1 MATAEQLIAIKGT
14 AVASLPPT
22 ATVLEAAQLMN
33 DRHIGS
39 VLVIDQDHLV
49 GIFTERD
56 VLFRIVDRGRNPAT
70 LPLADV
76 MTPDPEA
83 LSVRSTVAYALN
95 KMCVGGFR
103 HVPVVDE
110 EHRPAFVVSVRDV
123 VEYLVESFPSE
134 ILNLPPEDGPE
145 RYTTRDGA

>member
-14 AVASLPPT
+14 AVASLPST

-56 VLFRIVDRGRNPAT
+56 VMRRIVAEERSAAT
-70 LPLADV
+70 TQLDDV
-76 MTPDPEA
+76 MTRQVACAA
-83 LSVRSTVAYALN
+83 LHTRLDEIRAVMRRRRIRHIPVLEGRRVMGMISIGDLN
-95 KMCVGGFR
+95 KADHDGQVETIKYLEQFM
-103 HVPVVDE
+103 
-110 EHRPAFVVSVRDV
+110 SV
-123 VEYLVESFPSE
+123 
-134 ILNLPPEDGPE
+134 
-145 RYTTRDGA
+145 T